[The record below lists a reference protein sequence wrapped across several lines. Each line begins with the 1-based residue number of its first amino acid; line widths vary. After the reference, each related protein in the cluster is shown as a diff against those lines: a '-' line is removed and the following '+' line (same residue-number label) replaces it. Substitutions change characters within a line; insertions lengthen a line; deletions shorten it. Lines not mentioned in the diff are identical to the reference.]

1 MAMFDPH
8 SGKLQQVREV
18 VRFTPLQQDV
28 LKFLAL
34 VLMVV
39 DHANRSLGL
48 HEPALLLLGRGAF
61 PLFALLWGYNL
72 AERPVR
78 QVQAT
83 RLWLWAVIAQPGYAL
98 VMQHDGRDFFDPNI
112 LFLFAVVT
120 QVLVLA
126 SRPMSK
132 GSPNPLLVG
141 VVLLALWGEYGATDG
156 TYGIAGVLVLLASYG
171 LCVSLPGYVT
181 AVWPVG
187 ARAGDRSLAATGVDA
202 QCRAGLHDDADRV
215 AAAGTAHP
223 GHAAAADGVQS
234 TAPVATGSF
243 PADLRGAPAGAGAG
257 RRVFTLSR
265 R

>member
-39 DHANRSLGL
+39 DHANRALGL
-48 HEPALLLLGRGAF
+48 HEPVLLLGRGAF
-61 PLFALLWGYNL
+61 PLFALLWGYNQ
-72 AERPVR
+72 ASRPAR
-78 QVQAT
+78 QAQAT
-83 RLWLWAVIAQPGYAL
+83 RLWLWAFVAQPGYAL

-120 QVLVLA
+120 QALVLA
-126 SRPMSK
+126 SRPMSE

-141 VVLLALWGEYGATDG
+141 VVLLALWVVYGATDG
-156 TYGIAGVLVLLASYG
+156 TYGTAGVLLLLASYG

-181 AVWPVG
+181 AVWPVRG
-187 ARAGDRSLAATGVDA
+187 LAIVAWPLLVLMLNAELGGTMMLVGLLLPALLILGTLPLARPFNQRRLLPRGFFLYGYVGHLLVLALIAWLV
-202 QCRAGLHDDADRV
+202 H
-215 AAAGTAHP
+215 
-223 GHAAAADGVQS
+223 
-234 TAPVATGSF
+234 
-243 PADLRGAPAGAGAG
+243 
-257 RRVFTLSR
+257 
-265 R
+265 

>member
-39 DHANRSLGL
+39 DHANRALGL

-72 AERPVR
+72 ASRPVR
-78 QVQAT
+78 QAQAT
-83 RLWLWAVIAQPGYAL
+83 RLWIWAAVAQPGYWL
-98 VMQHDGRDFFDPNI
+98 VMRNDGLPLTDPNI

-120 QVLVLA
+120 QALVLA
-126 SRPMSK
+126 SRPISK

-141 VVLLALWGEYGATDG
+141 GVLLFLWDVYGATDG
-156 TYGIAGVLVLLASYG
+156 TYGTAGILVLLASYG

-181 AVWPVG
+181 TVWPVRG
-187 ARAGDRSLAATGVDA
+187 LSIISWPLSVLMLNADLPVSMIL
-202 QCRAGLHDDADRV
+202 AGLVLPALLIM
-215 AAAGTAHP
+215 
-223 GHAAAADGVQS
+223 
-234 TAPVATGSF
+234 GSF
-243 PADLRGAPAGAGAG
+243 PLAVPGVQGNHRRLLPRGFFLYGYVGHLLMLALFAWLV
-257 RRVFTLSR
+257 R
-265 R
+265 

>member
-39 DHANRSLGL
+39 DHANRALGP
-48 HEPALLLLGRGAF
+48 HEPVLLLLGRGAF

-72 AERPVR
+72 AARPVL
-78 QVQAT
+78 QAQAT
-83 RLWLWAVIAQPGYAL
+83 RLWLWAVVAQPGYAL

-120 QVLVLA
+120 QALVLA

-141 VVLLALWGEYGATDG
+141 VVLLALWGAYGATDG
-156 TYGIAGVLVLLASYG
+156 TYGTAGVLVLLASYG

-181 AVWPVG
+181 TVWPVRG
-187 ARAGDRSLAATGVDA
+187 LSIISLPLSVLMLNADLPVSLML
-202 QCRAGLHDDADRV
+202 AGLVLPALLIM
-215 AAAGTAHP
+215 
-223 GHAAAADGVQS
+223 
-234 TAPVATGSF
+234 GSF
-243 PADLRGAPAGAGAG
+243 PLAVPGVQGNHRRLLPRGFFLYGYVGHLLMLALLAWLV
-257 RRVFTLSR
+257 R
-265 R
+265 

>member
-34 VLMVV
+34 VLMVF
-39 DHANRSLGL
+39 DHANRALGL
-48 HEPALLLLGRGAF
+48 HEPVLLLLGRGAF

-72 AERPVR
+72 AARPVL
-78 QVQAT
+78 QAQAT
-83 RLWLWAVIAQPGYAL
+83 RLWLWGVVAQPGYAL

-120 QVLVLA
+120 QALVLA

-141 VVLLALWGEYGATDG
+141 VVLLALWVVYGATDG
-156 TYGIAGVLVLLASYG
+156 TYGTAGVLLLLASYG

-181 AVWPVG
+181 AVWPVRG
-187 ARAGDRSLAATGVDA
+187 LAIVAWPLLVLMLNAELGGTMMLTGLLLPALLILGTLPLATAFNRRRLLPRGFFLFGYV
-202 QCRAGLHDDADRV
+202 
-215 AAAGTAHP
+215 
-223 GHAAAADGVQS
+223 GHLLMLALIAWSVS
-234 TAPVATGSF
+234 
-243 PADLRGAPAGAGAG
+243 
-257 RRVFTLSR
+257 
-265 R
+265 

>member
-39 DHANRSLGL
+39 DHTNRALGL
-48 HEPALLLLGRGAF
+48 HEPVLLLLGRGAF

-72 AERPVR
+72 AARPIL
-78 QVQAT
+78 QAQAT
-83 RLWLWAVIAQPGYAL
+83 RLWLWAVVAQPGYAL

-120 QVLVLA
+120 QALVLA

-141 VVLLALWGEYGATDG
+141 AVLLVLWGEYGATDG

-181 AVWPVG
+181 AVWPLLVLMLNAELG
-187 ARAGDRSLAATGVDA
+187 GTMMLTGLLLPALLILGTLPLARAFNQRRLLPRGFFLFGYVGHLLMLALIAWLV
-202 QCRAGLHDDADRV
+202 C
-215 AAAGTAHP
+215 
-223 GHAAAADGVQS
+223 
-234 TAPVATGSF
+234 
-243 PADLRGAPAGAGAG
+243 
-257 RRVFTLSR
+257 
-265 R
+265 

>member
-1 MAMFDPH
+1 MFDPH

-18 VRFTPLQQDV
+18 VHFTPLQQDV

-39 DHANRSLGL
+39 DHANRALGQ

-72 AERPVR
+72 AARPVL
-78 QVQAT
+78 QAQAT
-83 RLWLWAVIAQPGYAL
+83 RLWLWAVVAQPGYAL
-98 VMQHDGRDFFDPNI
+98 VMQHDGREFFEPNI

-120 QVLVLA
+120 QALVLA

-141 VVLLALWGEYGATDG
+141 VVLLALWSAYGATDG
-156 TYGIAGVLVLLASYG
+156 TYGTAGVLVLLASYG

-181 AVWPVG
+181 AVWPVRG
-187 ARAGDRSLAATGVDA
+187 LAIVAWPLLVLMLNAKLGGTMMLIGLLLPALLILGTLPLATAFHQRRLLPRGFFLYGYV
-202 QCRAGLHDDADRV
+202 
-215 AAAGTAHP
+215 
-223 GHAAAADGVQS
+223 GHLLVLALIAWLVH
-234 TAPVATGSF
+234 
-243 PADLRGAPAGAGAG
+243 
-257 RRVFTLSR
+257 
-265 R
+265 

>member
-39 DHANRSLGL
+39 DHANRALGL
-48 HEPALLLLGRGAF
+48 HEPVLLLLGRGAF

-72 AERPVR
+72 AARPVL
-78 QVQAT
+78 QAQAT
-83 RLWLWAVIAQPGYAL
+83 RLWLWAVVAQPGYAL

-120 QVLVLA
+120 QALVLA

-141 VVLLALWGEYGATDG
+141 VVLLALWSVYGATDG
-156 TYGIAGVLVLLASYG
+156 TYGTAGVLVLLASYG
-171 LCVSLPGYVT
+171 LCVSLQGYVT
-181 AVWPVG
+181 AVWPLLVLTLNAELDG
-187 ARAGDRSLAATGVDA
+187 TMML
-202 QCRAGLHDDADRV
+202 AGLLLPALLIL
-215 AAAGTAHP
+215 GTLPLATTFNQRRLLP
-223 GHAAAADGVQS
+223 RGFFLYGYVGHLLMLALIAWLV
-234 TAPVATGSF
+234 
-243 PADLRGAPAGAGAG
+243 R
-257 RRVFTLSR
+257 
-265 R
+265 